1 MRSDEIRAHFIDYF
15 KALGHRHVPSAP
27 LVPADDPT
35 LLFTN
40 AGMNQFKDV
49 FLGAG
54 KREYS
59 RAVNSQKCMR
69 VSGKHNDLEDVGAD
83 TYHHTF
89 FEMLGN
95 WSFGDYYKREAI
107 EWAWR
112 LLTREW
118 KIPPGRL
125 RATVFE
131 KDDESARIWGET
143 IGTAAGGALRFGEKE
158 NFWEMAE
165 TGPCG
170 PCSEIHI
177 DMGERHCRRRGQP
190 AHRCEVNGDCGRFIE
205 IWNLVFIQY
214 NRDEGGALRELPKR
228 HVDTGMGFE
237 RVAAVLQ
244 GVDSNY
250 ATDLFVPIIAAV
262 EEASGKRF
270 DPGSPSAAA
279 FRAISDHARAL
290 SFAIADGALPSNDGR
305 GYVLRMILRRAVR
318 YGRTLGIEQPFLHA
332 LVPVV
337 ADTMGGTYPEL
348 RLHREHVERVVLSE
362 EERFNNTLTFGLELL
377 GEVVRRTRERGEGA
391 IRGEDVFKLYD
402 TYGFPADLTALI
414 AREEGL
420 SVDGK
425 AFESLMEGQKE
436 RARASWKA
444 APAKA
449 VAAVYRDIA
458 ARLGGTPFSGYGAE
472 AADTTIAAIIK
483 DGAEVS
489 ALPEGEEGELVLE
502 TTPFYAES
510 GGQVGDRGRVS
521 GGGATAIVTE
531 ARSPLPGLVV
541 HRAKTVAGTL
551 RRGERIRAEVDAET
565 RAETARCHTGTHLLQ
580 HALRLV
586 LGEHVKQAGSLV
598 EPGRL
603 RFDFTHFTAMSPRE
617 IERVEEIV
625 NARIRENA
633 PVGTYEM
640 PFEEAR
646 TRDIIAIF
654 GEKYGDSVRVVDVGG
669 YSRELC
675 GGTHVRAAGE
685 IGLFTILGES
695 SVAAGVR
702 RIEALCGN
710 AAWRLARRRAVQVQE
725 ISRLFRTDPEDVV
738 ERVEALRVE
747 AKRLR
752 KSAAADPGGGGEIDA
767 EALVARARDAGGARL
782 VAAELGGARVDALR
796 AAGDRVRRAL
806 GRGVVLLGS
815 TGDGRANLVCMVTE
829 DLVGRGLNAGAIVK
843 ELAKIIGGSGGGRPQ
858 MAQAGG
864 RSPEK
869 LGEALASAPGLIERS
884 LKQVN
889 G

>member
-1 MRSDEIRAHFIDYF
+1 MKSDEIRSQFIEYF
-15 KALGHRHVPSAP
+15 KALGHRCVPSAP

-49 FLGAG
+49 FLGSG
-54 KREYS
+54 TRDYT

-69 VSGKHNDLEDVGAD
+69 VSGKHNDLEDVGVD

-107 EWAWR
+107 DWAWR
-112 LLTREW
+112 LFTRDW
-118 KIPPGRL
+118 KIAPDRI
-125 RATVFE
+125 RATVYE
-131 KDDESARIWGET
+131 KDDEAARLWEEVTG
-143 IGTAAGGALRFGEKE
+143 IGKGHVLRFGEKD

-177 DMGERHCRRRGQP
+177 DMGERHCRRKGEP
-190 AHRCEVNGDCGRFIE
+190 GHRCAVNGDCGRFIE

-214 NRDEGGALRELPKR
+214 DRDEKGVLHDLPQK

-237 RVAAVLQ
+237 RLVAVLQ

-250 ATDLFVPIIAAV
+250 ATDLFTPIIAAV

-270 DPGSPSAAA
+270 SPDGPSATA
-279 FRAISDHARAL
+279 FRAIADHARAL
-290 SFAIADGALPSNDGR
+290 SFAIGDGALPSNDGR

-318 YGRTLGIEQPFLHA
+318 YGRTLVLEQPFLHA

-337 ADTMGGTYPEL
+337 ADIMGGAYPEL
-348 RLHREHVERVVLSE
+348 RQHREHVSRVILSE
-362 EERFNNTLTFGLELL
+362 EERFNNTLTYGLELL
-377 GEVVRRTRERGEGA
+377 AEIMRRAGERGEKA

-420 SVDGK
+420 SID
-425 AFESLMEGQKE
+425 AQSFRALMEEQKE

-444 APAKA
+444 APIKGVPPVYREIAGRLGSARFCGYDATAADAA
-449 VAAVYRDIA
+449 VAALLV
-458 ARLGGTPFSGYGAE
+458 GGG
-472 AADTTIAAIIK
+472 
-483 DGAEVS
+483 EV
-489 ALPEGEEGELVLE
+489 AKLEEGEEGEVILDV
-502 TTPFYAES
+502 TPFYAES
-510 GGQVGDRGRVS
+510 GGQVGDRGRIG
-521 GGGATAIVTE
+521 GGGATALVSDT
-531 ARSPLPGLVV
+531 RSPLPGLIV
-541 HRAKTVAGTL
+541 HRAKVLTGSL
-551 RRGERIRAEVDAET
+551 RRGERVRAEVDVEK
-565 RAETARCHTGTHLLQ
+565 RAETARCHTATHLLQ
-580 HALRLV
+580 NALRQV

-603 RFDFTHFTAMSPRE
+603 RFDFTHFTAMSSRE
-617 IERVEEIV
+617 IERAEEIV

-633 PVGTYEM
+633 PVGVYEM
-640 PFEEAR
+640 PLEEAR

-654 GEKYGDSVRVVDVGG
+654 GEKYGDRVRVINVGG

-685 IGLFTILGES
+685 IGLFTIISES

-710 AAWRLARRRAVQVQE
+710 AAWRLARHRALQVQE
-725 ISRLFRTDPEDVV
+725 IARVFKTDAESVV
-738 ERVEALRVE
+738 ERVEALRKE
-747 AKRLR
+747 CAQLKESAG
-752 KSAAADPGGGGEIDA
+752 KDAAAGVTADA
-767 EALVARARDAGGARL
+767 AGLAKQARDAGGAAL
-782 VAAELGGARVDALR
+782 VAAELKGLRIDALR
-796 AAGDRVRRAL
+796 SAGDRVKQAL
-806 GRGVVLLGS
+806 KSGVVILGS
-815 TGDGRANLVCMVTE
+815 AHEGKAQLVCMVTD
-829 DLVGRGLNAGAIVK
+829 DLVKRGLNAGAIVK
-843 ELAKIIGGSGGGRPQ
+843 DLAKIIGGSGVGRPQ

-864 RSPEK
+864 QQPEK
-869 LGEALASAPGLIERS
+869 LGEALAAAPALIERFVT
-884 LKQVN
+884 QVKA
-889 G
+889 